1 MDTRYKF
8 FEDIQRRVDAVIG
21 ATPAAD
27 LRKNLKA
34 MLAQQFARVDL
45 VTTEDLDAQRRVLAR
60 SREKLEELEKRLREM
75 EAARKQAK

>member
-1 MDTRYKF
+1 MDTRYQF
-8 FEDIQRRVDAVIG
+8 FEELQRRVDAVIG

-45 VTTEDLDAQRRVLAR
+45 VTAEDLDAQRRVLAR
-60 SREKLEELEKRLREM
+60 SREKLEALEKRLDDM
-75 EAARKQAK
+75 EAQRKAAQ